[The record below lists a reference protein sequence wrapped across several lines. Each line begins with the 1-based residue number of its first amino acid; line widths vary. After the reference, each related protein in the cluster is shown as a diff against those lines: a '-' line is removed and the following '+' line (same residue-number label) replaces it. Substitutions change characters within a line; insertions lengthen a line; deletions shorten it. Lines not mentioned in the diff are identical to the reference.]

1 MTHYKA
7 DGTNDLV
14 DTKAVQMKSLI
25 AFADVLGYEYYAA
38 WKIDGGDKFIRRD
51 FEGFK
56 TCKILSINTLVKL
69 HNSNWIE
76 SYRQNGYFMPTLGN
90 RKTYSSSLGI
100 KFRLDASSP
109 FLVDAYTLNKAQ
121 SAKIIT
127 QLYLNGG
134 VNGVSCYRDLVK
146 FVDPVYEELFLSPI
160 IEQTKESQDY
170 VAKHI
175 SNLYEE

>member
-7 DGTNDLV
+7 DGTNDLI
-14 DTKAVQMKSLI
+14 DTKDLQMKSLRE
-25 AFADVLGYEYYAA
+25 FMEVLGYNYYPLYKSFLAKA
-38 WKIDGGDKFIRRD
+38 

-56 TCKILSINTLVKL
+56 SCLILSVNTAVKL

-76 SYRQNGYFMPTLGN
+76 SYQQAGYFMPTLGN
-90 RKTYSSSLGI
+90 KKTYSSSLGI
-100 KFRLDASSP
+100 KLRLDASSP

-146 FVDPVYEELFLSPI
+146 FVDPVYEELFLSTLIREESSKSVKKNPESPI
-160 IEQTKESQDY
+160 TFSWDDY
-170 VAKHI
+170 
-175 SNLYEE
+175 